1 MTAIAPS
8 ATHPALRAR
17 WRDQRGIQLVE
28 LLIGVVIVGFTA
40 TVALSVLV
48 SVGVLATGSTASTRT
63 FAQLQDGTGQ
73 ILRDVTDAS
82 RLVLAEPHALTV
94 EVQRDSRCT
103 RRSWSVENDRDL
115 VVVTDTYT
123 GVRCTGGFE
132 SSSTRVVQGTLTG
145 AEFGFFSSLSQGE
158 SLPTPVPFADV
169 TRVAW
174 ELRAMPA
181 FDGARELTITS
192 GAALTQR
199 VHSDGAGAVQD
210 ALAPLLEIV
219 YDPDVP
225 NTRIGVD
232 APVLRWTDRTP
243 ELTTGWVVYRASAEG
258 DGPSGRT
265 TWQAVMR
272 LGPAA
277 DTWIDV
283 SLGDGATGQWV
294 VVATLDG
301 ARTGPS
307 SNQVSSGLRPA
318 TPTLTATGLQAGIGL
333 SWSRTPG
340 ADGWD
345 VYRDG
350 ALTYRWSEI
359 EDEAAFTDDT
369 VTWVDPT
376 GAGAAFTYEVVATSR
391 WERAATVTS
400 AQGARAPNAQRHVLE
415 AGTSVDAELGA
426 PGLTAR
432 RLTSEP
438 ASAWSAPV
446 APIGLTIANRQ
457 PADPANLASTWDAT
471 VDLRWTASA
480 WTGGYADAAR
490 AATRYAVTRG
500 GTSIRTGLTSVST
513 TDTGAPRGTTSGYV
527 VTASTVAPHSL
538 TGAASMG
545 TLLTWPS
552 APTCTATA
560 GGGGHPATRAATV
573 TVSGPAGQTVSARR
587 QRIASGEVRAAASS
601 AWITLTHGTPYA
613 WRGQA
618 QNAAGWSPWSG
629 ECGISTAVLTVTPPP
644 TPSCWATSA
653 PQYAPGSI
661 HWGVSTDATLTSPS
675 TTYASGA
682 GTYRC
687 AASRTNTNSDGFNTV
702 SSTRTG
708 SGSVYVD
715 AYPYPSAWGDRAGC
729 PAVGIYVTPSSPTTF
744 NVRRIDAVNC
754 QARLVLTQAGADAD
768 PLGTGKPGDVRAM
781 YATTVG
787 GSVWTRVSGTGPATA
802 PAV

>member
-1 MTAIAPS
+1 MATIAAPS
-8 ATHPALRAR
+8 SAHPSLRAR
-17 WRDQRGIQLVE
+17 WRASAGMTLVE
-28 LLIGVVIVGFTA
+28 LLVAMMIAGISA
-40 TVALSVLV
+40 TIALSVLV
-48 SVGVLATGSTASTRT
+48 SVGVLATESTASTRI

-73 ILRDVTDAS
+73 ILRDVTDAN

-115 VVVTDTYT
+115 VVVTDMYT

-132 SSSTRVVQGTLTG
+132 SSSTRIVQGTLTG

-158 SLPTPVPFADV
+158 PLATPVPLADV

-174 ELRAMPA
+174 ELRATPA

-258 DGPSGRT
+258 DGPNGRT

-272 LGPAA
+272 LGPTA

-318 TPTLTATGLQAGIGL
+318 TPTLTTTGTPEGIQL
-333 SWSRTPG
+333 SWPRSLG
-340 ADGWD
+340 AEGFD

-350 ALTYRWSEI
+350 VLAFRWGDI
-359 EDEAAFTDDT
+359 EDDAIFTDDA

-376 GAGAAFTYEVVATSR
+376 GPGHAHSYQLVATSR

-400 AQGARAPNAQRHVLE
+400 AQGARSPNAQRHVLE
-415 AGTSVDAELGA
+415 VGTSVDAELGA

-457 PADPANLASTWDAT
+457 PADPASLASTFDAT
-471 VDLRWTASA
+471 VDLQWTPST

-500 GTSIRTGLTSVST
+500 GTSIRTGLTGVST
-513 TDTGAPRGTTSGYV
+513 TDTGAPRGTTSAYV
-527 VTASTVAPHSL
+527 VTASTLAPHSL

-573 TVSGPAGQTVSARR
+573 TVSGPEGQTVSAHR
-587 QRIASGEVRAAASS
+587 QRIASGEIRAAGSS
-601 AWITLTHGTPYA
+601 AWTELTHGTPYA

-618 QNAAGWSPWSG
+618 STAAGWGPWSS
-629 ECGISTAVLTVTPPP
+629 ECGITTQRLTVDPPP

-661 HWGVSTDATLTSPS
+661 SWGTSAGASLTSPS

-687 AASRTNTNSDGFNTV
+687 TASQTNTATDDYNTV
-702 SSTRTG
+702 SATRTG

-715 AYPYPSAWGDRAGC
+715 ANPYPSAWGDRAGC
-729 PAVGIYVTPSSPTTF
+729 PAVGIYITPTSTTTF

-754 QARLVLTQAGADAD
+754 QARLVLTLAGSEAD
-768 PLGTGKPGDVRAM
+768 PLGAPPGTVRAM

-787 GSVWTRVSGTGPATA
+787 GSVWTRISGTGPATA